1 MVLEADVGLY
11 LFSNKLLFLVSHK
24 FQKQKGS
31 RFSQHIRSLKAF
43 FLMLSQML
51 GQSESKSCSY
61 TAGTNGTKFFV
72 HLCIQRR
79 YEGYLGWHLRSS
91 DKMDI
96 EPDGVEIVT
105 NGKSEM

>member
-1 MVLEADVGLY
+1 
-11 LFSNKLLFLVSHK
+11 
-24 FQKQKGS
+24 
-31 RFSQHIRSLKAF
+31 
-43 FLMLSQML
+43 MLSQML

-105 NGKSEM
+105 NGKSEMWEHPEEELNLILLGVWS